1 MHFFEMHD
9 IDLTIIDLKK
19 NLLIESNY
27 EERIFNGKIYPYNN
41 DNTIDCGTSFDLMD
55 PASWADNNTYDF
67 TEEQKNNRE
76 LIRNIMESE
85 GFKVLKEEWWHFT
98 LINEPF
104 PDTYFDFEI
113 E

>member
-1 MHFFEMHD
+1 
-9 IDLTIIDLKK
+9 
-19 NLLIESNY
+19 
-27 EERIFNGKIYPYNN
+27 
-41 DNTIDCGTSFDLMD
+41 MD

-67 TEEQKNNRE
+67 TEEQKNNRK

>member
-1 MHFFEMHD
+1 
-9 IDLTIIDLKK
+9 
-19 NLLIESNY
+19 
-27 EERIFNGKIYPYNN
+27 
-41 DNTIDCGTSFDLMD
+41 MD